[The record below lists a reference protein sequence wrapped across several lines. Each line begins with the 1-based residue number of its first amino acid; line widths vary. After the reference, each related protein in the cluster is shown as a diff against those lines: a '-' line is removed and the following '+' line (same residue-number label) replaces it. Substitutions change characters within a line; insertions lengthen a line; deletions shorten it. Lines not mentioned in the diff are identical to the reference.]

1 MRLWTINDDSLK
13 LKANDDDCNANI
25 YDDSCERGGKMMILS
40 LRGSLAPDGKEV
52 RAGEA
57 TCKEGW

>member
-13 LKANDDDCNANI
+13 LKANYDDYNANI